1 MPVSEEIKKYTLNA
15 EEEKKWILREYRSL
29 LTLLRPR
36 TKKQNKQKKQIF
48 FYEKML
54 KPIRDFVVA
63 DNVRNDSIKYFHT
76 LAASYLKSPP
86 YEAKQAQQ
94 VE

>member
-36 TKKQNKQKKQIF
+36 TKKQNKQ
-48 FYEKML
+48 
-54 KPIRDFVVA
+54 
-63 DNVRNDSIKYFHT
+63 N
-76 LAASYLKSPP
+76 
-86 YEAKQAQQ
+86 
-94 VE
+94 